1 MIENVIDVVLL
12 VFLVILAVT
21 IVRIRDLFAAG
32 MIFAIY
38 SLLSSALFAVLDAGD
53 VALTEAA
60 VGAGISTLLVL
71 ACLALVRRYEHPTG
85 GHNLIALIVVL
96 ITGALLVYATLD
108 LPEFGSADNPAQ
120 VHVGPY
126 YIENTYPDMGIP
138 NTVAAVLA
146 SYRSID
152 TMGEVFVVLAAALA
166 VYGLLS
172 VRPHRNMPGVRRRP
186 PNRHRATHKAE
197 RPSGDEGRERT
208 P

>member
-1 MIENVIDVVLL
+1 MIESVIDVVLL

-71 ACLALVRRYEHPTG
+71 ACLALVRRYEHPTS

-108 LPEFGSADNPAQ
+108 LPEFGAADNPAQ
-120 VHVGPY
+120 VHVGPF
-126 YIENTYPDMGIP
+126 YIENAYPDMGVP
-138 NTVAAVLA
+138 NLVAAVLA

-152 TMGEVFVVLAAALA
+152 TMGEVFVVFAAALA
-166 VYGLLS
+166 VYALLS
-172 VRPHRNMPGVRRRP
+172 VRPHKAMPGVRRRP
-186 PNRHRATHKAE
+186 GKRGQRQRAAPADQAKE
-197 RPSGDEGRERT
+197 RAP
-208 P
+208 